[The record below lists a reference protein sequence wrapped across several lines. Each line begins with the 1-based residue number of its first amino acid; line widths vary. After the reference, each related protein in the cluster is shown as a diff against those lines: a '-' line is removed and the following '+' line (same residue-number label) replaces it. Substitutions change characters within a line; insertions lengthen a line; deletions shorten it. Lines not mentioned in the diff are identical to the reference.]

1 MRNFIIVRPVKLD
14 ELEGKRGII
23 SGTAR
28 RPNVDIIKL
37 IIQFKKQ
44 YNRTLSMFNNATL
57 VEEYINSNTTGT
69 RECTS
74 ILDCFI
80 KKSGLNF
87 GIRGGKQV
95 THKRRPYKSKNIR
108 KHRIKTKTKKAK
120 KRKTIKK
127 KAKY

>member
-74 ILDCFI
+74 ILYCFI
-80 KKSGLNF
+80 KKSGIIFDLQ
-87 GIRGGKQV
+87 GGKQA
-95 THKRRPYKSKNIR
+95 TRKRRPYKSKNIR
-108 KHRIKTKTKKAK
+108 KHRKKTKK
-120 KRKTIKK
+120 TIKEIEK
-127 KAKY
+127 T